1 MKNNPL
7 IVAIDTIDLDHAQ
20 KLVTDLKDHVGL
32 VKLGMEFF
40 FANGQEGV
48 RKISDIDVPIFLDL
62 KIHDTPTTTFKA
74 ILALSDL
81 DIAML
86 TVSVH
91 SGSGSMH
98 SARQAVNLGWGI
110 ENPPKLFGVSVLT
123 SMADEE
129 SDLVF
134 NEHANEYEWLGLDGM
149 ICSGNQ
155 VYEFKRENPNAL
167 AICPGIRSKGDDTND
182 QENWC
187 EPQDAID
194 NGADYIVVGRPIT
207 EAEDPVKAAKG
218 ILTETK

>member
-1 MKNNPL
+1 MKDNPL
-7 IVAIDTIDLDHAQ
+7 IVAIDTDDFDHAQ
-20 KLVTDLKDHVGL
+20 RLVTDLKDHVGL

-40 FANGQEGV
+40 FANGLEGV

-74 ILALSDL
+74 ILTLSDL

-91 SGSGSMH
+91 SGPISMH
-98 SARQAVNLGWGI
+98 SARQAVNLGWGT
-110 ENPPKLFGVSVLT
+110 ENPPKLLGVSVLT
-123 SMADEE
+123 SVADDEL
-129 SDLVF
+129 DLVF
-134 NEHANEYEWLGLDGM
+134 NEHANQHEWFGLDGM

-155 VYEFKRENPNAL
+155 VYEFKSENPDAL
-167 AICPGIRSKGDDTND
+167 AICPGIRPKGADLND

-187 EPQDAID
+187 EPQQAID

-207 EAEDPVKAAKG
+207 AADDPVKAVSGLFKV
-218 ILTETK
+218 